1 MSCWR
6 RDATEDRRWRCSSC
20 GELIRVKPWPPQ
32 ISHRWCMHVGNLIH
46 ARLHQ
51 CGPVANLTRLLSLT
65 WHWLIQVHGRAYDNL
80 MSRAT

>member
-51 CGPVANLTRLLSLT
+51 CGPRGESHTIAFSHMALVDPGARTR
-65 WHWLIQVHGRAYDNL
+65 I
-80 MSRAT
+80 